1 MLAVG
6 VVLHVVRKRKI
17 WNKTVFHVEVFH
29 VEMSTLKNEILKRG
43 FS

>member
-17 WNKTVFHVEVFH
+17 WNKTVFHVELL
-29 VEMSTLKNEILKRG
+29 TLKNEILKG
-43 FS
+43 AFHSE